1 MNTRREWLEN
11 VSAGFG
17 WLAFSALAG
26 QQKGVVSAAL
36 AEEAAPL
43 ARAQRVI
50 FLCMEGGPSHLD
62 TFDYKPELTARDG
75 EPSPAG
81 RRGALIKASPF
92 AFQQHGESGQW
103 ISSLFP
109 HVARHADSLCMLK
122 GMHTDRPNH
131 AQACLQMHC
140 GIFQFPRPSMGSWVV
155 HGLGN
160 ANENLPGYVTIN
172 PSAANGGT
180 ANYSSSF
187 LPATCQGTRLQV
199 RGGGQSMMANLEN
212 RRRTPQEQEQQ
223 MDLLRRLSAA
233 DPHHDPVVED
243 LLGSWEMAFR
253 MQSEFPEV
261 LDFRGERRETLEM
274 YGIDENAEP
283 AAGGFAGPMATASVD
298 TFGRQC
304 LLARRLIESGV
315 RFVEVNASGWDHH
328 RTLEESL
335 TASCESVDRPIAAL
349 LEDLGQRGLLE
360 DTLVMWGGEF
370 GRSPWAQGD
379 GRDHNSRGFTMWLA
393 GAGVKPGFTYGRTDD
408 LGYEAVEGK
417 MHIHDWHA
425 TILHLLGLD
434 HTRLTFPYAGR
445 EMRLTDVYGDVA
457 TEILA

>member
-1 MNTRREWLEN
+1 
-11 VSAGFG
+11 
-17 WLAFSALAG
+17 
-26 QQKGVVSAAL
+26 
-36 AEEAAPL
+36 
-43 ARAQRVI
+43 
-50 FLCMEGGPSHLD
+50 
-62 TFDYKPELTARDG
+62 
-75 EPSPAG
+75 
-81 RRGALIKASPF
+81 
-92 AFQQHGESGQW
+92 
-103 ISSLFP
+103 
-109 HVARHADSLCMLK
+109 
-122 GMHTDRPNH
+122 
-131 AQACLQMHC
+131 
-140 GIFQFPRPSMGSWVV
+140 
-155 HGLGN
+155 
-160 ANENLPGYVTIN
+160 
-172 PSAANGGT
+172 
-180 ANYSSSF
+180 
-187 LPATCQGTRLQV
+187 
-199 RGGGQSMMANLEN
+199 MMANLEN

-243 LLGSWEMAFR
+243 LLASWEMAFR